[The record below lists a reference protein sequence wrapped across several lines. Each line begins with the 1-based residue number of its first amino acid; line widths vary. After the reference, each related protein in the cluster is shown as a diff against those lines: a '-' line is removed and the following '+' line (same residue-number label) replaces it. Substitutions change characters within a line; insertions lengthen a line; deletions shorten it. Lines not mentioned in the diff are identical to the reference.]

1 MLTKLA
7 SWKSR
12 KKTTKEIGPY
22 AALSEGIKVPAEVE
36 RSSPHRM
43 SAAAGITEIGI
54 FLLFLALAVLL
65 QTAGGAFSS
74 EMGYYPDE
82 AAHYI
87 TGLMV
92 RDYVAS
98 GFPGNPITFA
108 ERFYARFPKV
118 AFGVWPPLFHG
129 ILAVWLLPTPDGRT
143 SALLL
148 MAFIMAATSYI
159 LYRCVRQAAGRI
171 CGVSIGLLLVL
182 LPISQLMTNTIMA
195 DSLVMLTELTTAALL
210 ARWLRTGSNRDAHW
224 VGVAAGLACMTK
236 GNGMAVILAVPLA
249 IALTRRFDLLRKSGI
264 YVAGLIA
271 ALLAFGWELYALLL
285 DRKISTFTDYS
296 VAGVRGAFEFSFKF
310 VCNTIGWALC
320 ALILLGL
327 TVAAGSIKRR
337 VGEWSLWASMV
348 AVGLSVFVFHILLPH
363 SMDGRYLLAG
373 IAPLMVFLVPGARTI
388 ADTPPLARIV
398 PRWRVPLVLSCALAI
413 FFGFSFQVPKMPRF
427 GFREAAAWLEKHP
440 LAGGRYLVVS
450 DSNGEGAFI
459 AEVASRSDRR
469 LPGPLVMRAS
479 KLLFVS
485 DWNLTGYRLVF
496 DGPEKALAAIEQL
509 GISYIVM
516 DSTQGLSQLPH
527 WDQVRQM
534 LHQYSDRVQMVQRF
548 PANEN
553 GHVRSLDVY
562 EVLHFAN
569 PPSRKFE
576 FQTIYTRGGSIR
588 E

>member
-1 MLTKLA
+1 M
-7 SWKSR
+7 
-12 KKTTKEIGPY
+12 P
-22 AALSEGIKVPAEVE
+22 
-36 RSSPHRM
+36 
-43 SAAAGITEIGI
+43 AAAGIAEIGI

-65 QTAGGAFSS
+65 QKAGGAFSS
-74 EMGYYPDE
+74 EMGHYPDE

-92 RDYVAS
+92 RDYAAS
-98 GFPGNPITFA
+98 GFPGNPVTFA

-129 ILAVWLLPTPDGRT
+129 VLGVWLLPTPDGRT

-148 MAFIMAATSYI
+148 MALIMAATAYV
-159 LYRCVRQAAGRI
+159 LYRCVRPVAGRI

-182 LPISQLMTNTIMA
+182 LPISQVVTSTVMA
-195 DSLVMLTELTTAALL
+195 DSLVMLTELATAALM
-210 ARWLRTGSNRDAHW
+210 ARWLRTGSNRDARW

-264 YVAGLIA
+264 YVGGLIA
-271 ALLAFGWELYALLL
+271 ALLAFGWELYALIL
-285 DRKISTFTDYS
+285 DRRISTFNDFS
-296 VAGVRGAFEFSFKF
+296 SAGVRAAFEFSFQF
-310 VCNTIGWALC
+310 VYNEIGWALC
-320 ALILLGL
+320 ALILLGIM
-327 TVAAGSIKRR
+327 VAAGSVKRR
-337 VGEWSLWASMV
+337 VGAWALWASMG
-348 AVGLSVFVFHILLPH
+348 AVGFSVFVFHIAIPH

-373 IAPLMVFLVPGARTI
+373 LAPLMAFLVPGARRI
-388 ADTPPLARIV
+388 AETPSLTKIAA
-398 PRWRVPLVLSCALAI
+398 RWRVPLVLLCALAI
-413 FFGFSFQVPKMPRF
+413 FFGFSFRVPKMPRF
-427 GFREAAAWLEKHP
+427 GFREAAAWLENYP
-440 LAGGRYLVVS
+440 LAGGRYLVIS

-469 LPGPLVMRAS
+469 LPVPLVMRAS

-485 DWNLTGYRLVF
+485 DWNLSGYRLVY
-496 DGPEKALAAIEQL
+496 DGPEQALAAIEQM

-516 DSTQGLSQLPH
+516 DSTQNLSRLPH

-534 LHQYSDRVQMVQRF
+534 LHQYSDRVHLVQRF
-548 PANEN
+548 PAGEN
-553 GHVRSLDVY
+553 GRVRSLDIY
-562 EVLHFAN
+562 QVLHFAN

-576 FQTIYTRGGSIR
+576 FQMNYTRGGTIR

>member
-1 MLTKLA
+1 M
-7 SWKSR
+7 
-12 KKTTKEIGPY
+12 P
-22 AALSEGIKVPAEVE
+22 
-36 RSSPHRM
+36 
-43 SAAAGITEIGI
+43 AAAGIAEIGI

-65 QTAGGAFSS
+65 QKAGGAFSS
-74 EMGYYPDE
+74 EMGHYPDE

-92 RDYVAS
+92 RDYAAS
-98 GFPGNPITFA
+98 GFPGNPVTFA

-129 ILAVWLLPTPDGRT
+129 VLGVWLLPTPDGRM

-148 MAFIMAATSYI
+148 MALIMAATAYV
-159 LYRCVRQAAGRI
+159 LYRCVRQVAGRI

-182 LPISQLMTNTIMA
+182 LPISQVVTSTVMA
-195 DSLVMLTELTTAALL
+195 DSLVMLTELATAALM
-210 ARWLRTGSNRDAHW
+210 ARWLRTGSNRDARW

-264 YVAGLIA
+264 YVGGLIA
-271 ALLAFGWELYALLL
+271 ALLAFGWELYALIL
-285 DRKISTFTDYS
+285 DRRISTFNDFS
-296 VAGVRGAFEFSFKF
+296 SAGVRAAFEFSFQF
-310 VCNTIGWALC
+310 VYNEIGWALC
-320 ALILLGL
+320 ALILLGIM
-327 TVAAGSIKRR
+327 VAAGSVKRR
-337 VGEWSLWASMV
+337 VGAWALWASMG
-348 AVGLSVFVFHILLPH
+348 AVGFSVFVFHIAIPH

-373 IAPLMVFLVPGARTI
+373 LAPLMAFLVPGARRI
-388 ADTPPLARIV
+388 AETPPLTKIAA
-398 PRWRVPLVLSCALAI
+398 RWRVPLVLLCALAI
-413 FFGFSFQVPKMPRF
+413 FFGFSFRVPKMPRF
-427 GFREAAAWLEKHP
+427 GFREAAAWLENHP
-440 LAGGRYLVVS
+440 LAGGRYLVIS

-469 LPGPLVMRAS
+469 LPVPLVMRAS

-485 DWNLTGYRLVF
+485 DWNLSGYRLVY
-496 DGPEKALAAIEQL
+496 DGPEKALAAIEQM

-516 DSTQGLSQLPH
+516 DSTQNLSRLPH

-534 LHQYSDRVQMVQRF
+534 LHQYSDRVHVVQRF
-548 PANEN
+548 PAGEN
-553 GHVRSLDVY
+553 GRVRSLDIY
-562 EVLHFAN
+562 QVLHFAN

-576 FQTIYTRGGSIR
+576 FQMNYTRGGTIR

>member
-1 MLTKLA
+1 MLGRNSKKKRTKG
-7 SWKSR
+7 
-12 KKTTKEIGPY
+12 IGPNE
-22 AALSEGIKVPAEVE
+22 ALSERTRAPAEIE
-36 RSSPHRM
+36 PPSPRRVF
-43 SAAAGITEIGI
+43 AAAGITEIGI

-65 QTAGGAFSS
+65 QKAGGAFSS
-74 EMGYYPDE
+74 EMGHYPDE

-92 RDYVAS
+92 RDYAAS

-129 ILAVWLLPTPDGRT
+129 ILGVWLLPTPDGRT

-148 MAFIMAATSYI
+148 MAFIMAATGYL
-159 LYRCVRQAAGRI
+159 LYRCVRKTAGRI
-171 CGVSIGLLLVL
+171 CGVSIGVLLVL
-182 LPISQLMTNTIMA
+182 LPISQVVTSSVMA
-195 DSLVMLTELTTAALL
+195 DSLVMLTELATAALL

-249 IALTRRFDLLRKSGI
+249 MALTRRFNLLRKSGI

-271 ALLAFGWELYALLL
+271 AALACGWELHALVLN
-285 DRKISTFTDYS
+285 RKISTFNGFS
-296 VAGVRGAFEFSFKF
+296 LAGVRAAFEFSFKF
-310 VCNTIGWALC
+310 VYNSIGWAMC

-337 VGEWSLWASMV
+337 VGEWRLWASMV

-450 DSNGEGAFI
+450 DGSGEGGFI

-469 LPGPLVMRAS
+469 LPAPLVMRSS

-485 DWNLTGYRLVF
+485 DWNLSGYRLVY
-496 DGPEKALAAIEQL
+496 DGPEKALTAIEQM

-516 DSTQGLSQLPH
+516 DGTQDLSPLPH

-534 LHQYSDRVQMVQRF
+534 LHQYSGRLHLVQRF
-548 PANEN
+548 PAGEN
-553 GHVRSLDVY
+553 GRVRSLDVY
-562 EVLHFAN
+562 QVLHFAN
-569 PPSRKFE
+569 PPSKKFE
-576 FQTIYTRGGSIR
+576 FQMIYTRGGSIS

>member
-1 MLTKLA
+1 M
-7 SWKSR
+7 
-12 KKTTKEIGPY
+12 P
-22 AALSEGIKVPAEVE
+22 
-36 RSSPHRM
+36 
-43 SAAAGITEIGI
+43 AAAGIAEIGI

-65 QTAGGAFSS
+65 QKAGGAFSS
-74 EMGYYPDE
+74 EMGHYPDE

-92 RDYVAS
+92 RDYAAS
-98 GFPGNPITFA
+98 GFPGNPVTFA

-129 ILAVWLLPTPDGRT
+129 VLGVWLLPTPDGRT

-148 MAFIMAATSYI
+148 MALIMAATAYV
-159 LYRCVRQAAGRI
+159 LYRCVRPVAGRI

-182 LPISQLMTNTIMA
+182 LPISQVVTSTVMA
-195 DSLVMLTELTTAALL
+195 DSLVMLTELATAALM
-210 ARWLRTGSNRDAHW
+210 ARWLRTGSNRDARW

-264 YVAGLIA
+264 YVGGLIA
-271 ALLAFGWELYALLL
+271 ALLAFGWELYALIL
-285 DRKISTFTDYS
+285 DRRISTFNDFS
-296 VAGVRGAFEFSFKF
+296 SAGVRAAFEFSFQF
-310 VCNTIGWALC
+310 VYNEIGWALC
-320 ALILLGL
+320 ALILLGIM
-327 TVAAGSIKRR
+327 VAAGSVKRR
-337 VGEWSLWASMV
+337 VGAWALWASMG
-348 AVGLSVFVFHILLPH
+348 AVGFSVFVFHIAIPH

-373 IAPLMVFLVPGARTI
+373 LAPLMAFLVPGARRI
-388 ADTPPLARIV
+388 AETPPLAKIAA
-398 PRWRVPLVLSCALAI
+398 RWRVPLVLLCALAI
-413 FFGFSFQVPKMPRF
+413 FFGFSFRVPKMPRF
-427 GFREAAAWLEKHP
+427 GFREAAAWLENHP
-440 LAGGRYLVVS
+440 LAGGRYLVIS

-469 LPGPLVMRAS
+469 LPVPLVMRAS

-485 DWNLTGYRLVF
+485 DWNLSGYRLVY
-496 DGPEKALAAIEQL
+496 DGPEKALAAIEQM

-516 DSTQGLSQLPH
+516 DSTQNLSRLPH

-534 LHQYSDRVQMVQRF
+534 LHQYSDRVHVVQRF
-548 PANEN
+548 PAGEN
-553 GHVRSLDVY
+553 GRVRSLDIY
-562 EVLHFAN
+562 QVLHFAN

-576 FQTIYTRGGSIR
+576 FQMNYTRGGTIR

>member
-1 MLTKLA
+1 M
-7 SWKSR
+7 
-12 KKTTKEIGPY
+12 P
-22 AALSEGIKVPAEVE
+22 
-36 RSSPHRM
+36 
-43 SAAAGITEIGI
+43 AAAGIAEIGI

-65 QTAGGAFSS
+65 QKAGGAFSS
-74 EMGYYPDE
+74 EMGHYPDE

-92 RDYVAS
+92 RDYAAS
-98 GFPGNPITFA
+98 GFPGNPVTFA

-129 ILAVWLLPTPDGRT
+129 VLGVWLLPTPDGRM

-148 MAFIMAATSYI
+148 MALIMAATAYV
-159 LYRCVRQAAGRI
+159 LYRCVRPVAGRI

-182 LPISQLMTNTIMA
+182 LPISQVVTSTVMA
-195 DSLVMLTELTTAALL
+195 DSLVMLTELATAALM
-210 ARWLRTGSNRDAHW
+210 ARWLRTGSNRDARW

-264 YVAGLIA
+264 YVGGLIA
-271 ALLAFGWELYALLL
+271 ALLAFGWELYALIL
-285 DRKISTFTDYS
+285 DRRISTFNDFS
-296 VAGVRGAFEFSFKF
+296 SAGVRAAFEFSFQF
-310 VCNTIGWALC
+310 VYNEIGWALC
-320 ALILLGL
+320 ALILLGIM
-327 TVAAGSIKRR
+327 VAAGSVKRR
-337 VGEWSLWASMV
+337 VGAWALWASMG
-348 AVGLSVFVFHILLPH
+348 AVGFSVFVFHIAIPH

-373 IAPLMVFLVPGARTI
+373 LAPLMAFLVPGARRI
-388 ADTPPLARIV
+388 AETPSLTKIAA
-398 PRWRVPLVLSCALAI
+398 RWRVPLVLLCALAI
-413 FFGFSFQVPKMPRF
+413 FFGFSFRVPKMPRF
-427 GFREAAAWLEKHP
+427 GFREAAAWLENYP
-440 LAGGRYLVVS
+440 LAGGRYLVIS

-469 LPGPLVMRAS
+469 LPVPLVMRAS

-485 DWNLTGYRLVF
+485 DWNLSGYRLVY
-496 DGPEKALAAIEQL
+496 DGPEQALAAIEQM

-516 DSTQGLSQLPH
+516 DSTQNLSRLPH

-534 LHQYSDRVQMVQRF
+534 LHQYSDRVHVVQRF
-548 PANEN
+548 PAGEN
-553 GHVRSLDVY
+553 GRVRSLDIY
-562 EVLHFAN
+562 QVLHFAN

-576 FQTIYTRGGSIR
+576 FQMNYTRGGTIR

>member
-1 MLTKLA
+1 M
-7 SWKSR
+7 
-12 KKTTKEIGPY
+12 P
-22 AALSEGIKVPAEVE
+22 
-36 RSSPHRM
+36 
-43 SAAAGITEIGI
+43 AAAGIAEIGI

-65 QTAGGAFSS
+65 QKAGGAFSS
-74 EMGYYPDE
+74 EMGHYPDE

-92 RDYVAS
+92 RDYAAS
-98 GFPGNPITFA
+98 GFPGNPVTFA

-129 ILAVWLLPTPDGRT
+129 VLGVWLLPTPDGRM

-148 MAFIMAATSYI
+148 MALIMAATAYV
-159 LYRCVRQAAGRI
+159 LYRCVRPVAGRI

-182 LPISQLMTNTIMA
+182 LPISQVVTSTVMA
-195 DSLVMLTELTTAALL
+195 DSLVMLTELATAALM
-210 ARWLRTGSNRDAHW
+210 ARWLRTGSNRDARW

-264 YVAGLIA
+264 YVGGLIA
-271 ALLAFGWELYALLL
+271 ALLAFGWELYALIL
-285 DRKISTFTDYS
+285 DRRISTFNDFS
-296 VAGVRGAFEFSFKF
+296 SAGVRAAFEFSFQF
-310 VCNTIGWALC
+310 VYNEIGWALC
-320 ALILLGL
+320 ALILLGIM
-327 TVAAGSIKRR
+327 VAAGSVKRR
-337 VGEWSLWASMV
+337 VGAWALWASMG
-348 AVGLSVFVFHILLPH
+348 AVGFSVFVFHIAIPH

-373 IAPLMVFLVPGARTI
+373 LAPLMAFLVPGARRI
-388 ADTPPLARIV
+388 AETPSLTKIAA
-398 PRWRVPLVLSCALAI
+398 RWRVPLVLLCALAI
-413 FFGFSFQVPKMPRF
+413 FFGFSFRVPKMPRF
-427 GFREAAAWLEKHP
+427 GFREAAAWLENHP
-440 LAGGRYLVVS
+440 LAGGRYLVIS

-469 LPGPLVMRAS
+469 LPVPLVMRAS

-485 DWNLTGYRLVF
+485 DWNLSGYRLVY
-496 DGPEKALAAIEQL
+496 DGPEQALAAIEQM

-516 DSTQGLSQLPH
+516 DSTQNLSRLPH

-534 LHQYSDRVQMVQRF
+534 LHQYSDRVHVVQRF
-548 PANEN
+548 PAGEN
-553 GHVRSLDVY
+553 GRVRSLDIY
-562 EVLHFAN
+562 QVLHFAN

-576 FQTIYTRGGSIR
+576 FQMNYTRGGSIR

>member
-1 MLTKLA
+1 M
-7 SWKSR
+7 
-12 KKTTKEIGPY
+12 P
-22 AALSEGIKVPAEVE
+22 
-36 RSSPHRM
+36 
-43 SAAAGITEIGI
+43 AAAGIAEIGI

-65 QTAGGAFSS
+65 QKAGGAFSS
-74 EMGYYPDE
+74 EMGHYPDE

-92 RDYVAS
+92 RDYAAS
-98 GFPGNPITFA
+98 GFPGNPVTFA

-129 ILAVWLLPTPDGRT
+129 VLGVWLLPTPDGRT

-148 MAFIMAATSYI
+148 MASIMAATAYV
-159 LYRCVRQAAGRI
+159 LYRCVRQVAGRI

-182 LPISQLMTNTIMA
+182 LPISQVVTSTVMA
-195 DSLVMLTELTTAALL
+195 DSLVMLTELATAALM
-210 ARWLRTGSNRDAHW
+210 ARWLRTGSNRDARW

-264 YVAGLIA
+264 YVGGLIA
-271 ALLAFGWELYALLL
+271 ALLAFGWELYALIL
-285 DRKISTFTDYS
+285 DRRISTFNDFS
-296 VAGVRGAFEFSFKF
+296 SAGVRAAFEFSFQF
-310 VCNTIGWALC
+310 VYNEIGWALC
-320 ALILLGL
+320 ALILLGIM
-327 TVAAGSIKRR
+327 VAAGSVKRR
-337 VGEWSLWASMV
+337 VGAWALWASMG
-348 AVGLSVFVFHILLPH
+348 AVGFSVFVFHIAIPH

-373 IAPLMVFLVPGARTI
+373 LAPLMAFLVPGARRI
-388 ADTPPLARIV
+388 AETPPLTKIAA
-398 PRWRVPLVLSCALAI
+398 RWRVPLVLLCALAI
-413 FFGFSFQVPKMPRF
+413 FFGFSFRVPKMPRF
-427 GFREAAAWLEKHP
+427 GFREAAAWLENYP
-440 LAGGRYLVVS
+440 LAGGRYLVIS

-469 LPGPLVMRAS
+469 LPVPLVMRAS

-485 DWNLTGYRLVF
+485 DWNLSGYRLVY
-496 DGPEKALAAIEQL
+496 DGPEQALAAIEQM

-516 DSTQGLSQLPH
+516 DSTQNLSHLPH

-534 LHQYSDRVQMVQRF
+534 LHQYSDRVHLVQRF
-548 PANEN
+548 PAGEN
-553 GHVRSLDVY
+553 GRVRSLDIY
-562 EVLHFAN
+562 QVLHFAN

-576 FQTIYTRGGSIR
+576 FQMNYTRGGTIR

>member
-1 MLTKLA
+1 
-7 SWKSR
+7 
-12 KKTTKEIGPY
+12 
-22 AALSEGIKVPAEVE
+22 
-36 RSSPHRM
+36 M
-43 SAAAGITEIGI
+43 SVAAGITEIGV
-54 FLLFLALAVLL
+54 FLLFLALAILL
-65 QTAGGAFSS
+65 QKAGGAFSS
-74 EMGYYPDE
+74 EMAHYPDE

-92 RDYVAS
+92 RDYAAS
-98 GFPGNPITFA
+98 GFPGNPVAFA

-129 ILAVWLLPTPDGRT
+129 VLGVWLLPTPDGRT

-148 MAFIMAATSYI
+148 MAFMMAAAGYV
-159 LYRCVRQAAGRI
+159 LYRCVRQVAGRI
-171 CGVSIGLLLVL
+171 CGVSIGLLLLL

-195 DSLVMLTELTTAALL
+195 DSLVMLTELATAALM

-249 IALTRRFDLLRKSGI
+249 IAFTRRFDLLRKSGI

-271 ALLAFGWELYALLL
+271 AVLAFGWELYALVLN
-285 DRKISTFTDYS
+285 RKISTFNDYS
-296 VAGVRGAFEFSFKF
+296 FAGVRGAFEFSFKF
-310 VCNTIGWALC
+310 PYYAMGWALC

-327 TVAAGSIKRR
+327 TVAAGCIKRR
-337 VGEWSLWASMV
+337 VGAWHLWASMG
-348 AVGLSVFVFHILLPH
+348 AVGISVFVFHIVLPH
-363 SMDGRYLLAG
+363 SLDGRYLLAG
-373 IAPLMVFLVPGARTI
+373 MAPLMVFLVPGARTI
-388 ADTPPLARIV
+388 ADTPPLARIAA
-398 PRWRVPLVLSCALAI
+398 RWRVPLVLSCALAI
-413 FFGFSFQVPKMPRF
+413 FFGFYFQVPKMPRF

-450 DSNGEGAFI
+450 DSNGEGGFI

-485 DWNLTGYRLVF
+485 DWNLSGYRLVY
-496 DGPEKALAAIEQL
+496 DGPEKALAAIEQM

-516 DSTQGLSQLPH
+516 DSTPDLSPLPH
-527 WDQVRQM
+527 WDQVRRM
-534 LHQYSDRVQMVQRF
+534 LQQYSGRVHMVQRF
-548 PANEN
+548 PAGEN
-553 GHVRSLDVY
+553 GRVRSLDIY
-562 EVLHFAN
+562 QVLHFAN
-569 PPSRKFE
+569 PPSKKFE

>member
-1 MLTKLA
+1 M
-7 SWKSR
+7 
-12 KKTTKEIGPY
+12 P
-22 AALSEGIKVPAEVE
+22 
-36 RSSPHRM
+36 
-43 SAAAGITEIGI
+43 AAAGIAEIGI

-65 QTAGGAFSS
+65 QKAGGAFSS
-74 EMGYYPDE
+74 EMGHYPDE

-92 RDYVAS
+92 RDYAAS
-98 GFPGNPITFA
+98 GFPGNPVTFA

-129 ILAVWLLPTPDGRT
+129 VLGVWLLPTPDGRT

-148 MAFIMAATSYI
+148 MALIMAATAYV
-159 LYRCVRQAAGRI
+159 LYRCVRQVAGRI

-182 LPISQLMTNTIMA
+182 LPISQVVTSTVMA
-195 DSLVMLTELTTAALL
+195 DSLVMLTELATAALM
-210 ARWLRTGSNRDAHW
+210 ARWLRTGSNRDARW

-264 YVAGLIA
+264 YVGGLIA
-271 ALLAFGWELYALLL
+271 ALLAFGWELYALIL
-285 DRKISTFTDYS
+285 DRRISTFNDFS
-296 VAGVRGAFEFSFKF
+296 SAGVRAAFEFSFQF
-310 VCNTIGWALC
+310 VYNEIGWALC
-320 ALILLGL
+320 ALILLGIM
-327 TVAAGSIKRR
+327 VAAGSVKRR
-337 VGEWSLWASMV
+337 VGAWALWASMG
-348 AVGLSVFVFHILLPH
+348 AVGFSVFVFHIAIPH

-373 IAPLMVFLVPGARTI
+373 LAPLMAFLVPGARRI
-388 ADTPPLARIV
+388 AETPSLTKIAA
-398 PRWRVPLVLSCALAI
+398 RWRVPLVLLCALAI
-413 FFGFSFQVPKMPRF
+413 FFGFSFRVPKMPRF
-427 GFREAAAWLEKHP
+427 GFREAAAWLENHP
-440 LAGGRYLVVS
+440 LAGGRYLVIS

-469 LPGPLVMRAS
+469 LPVPLVMRAS

-485 DWNLTGYRLVF
+485 DWNLSGYRLVY
-496 DGPEKALAAIEQL
+496 DGPEQALAAIEQM

-516 DSTQGLSQLPH
+516 DSTQNLSRLPH

-534 LHQYSDRVQMVQRF
+534 LHQYSDRVHVVQRF
-548 PANEN
+548 PAGEN
-553 GHVRSLDVY
+553 GRVRSLDIY
-562 EVLHFAN
+562 QVLHFAN

-576 FQTIYTRGGSIR
+576 FQMNYTRGGSIR